1 MRIECETKVGDEWIS
16 LKSSKFQISD
26 DCEISE
32 VSVPDFTVNFD
43 SFLKHFADVRFQLN
57 PDDSCFTG
65 LVGLYEQCDSDL
77 PIIASDDY
85 EVL

>member
-1 MRIECETKVGDEWIS
+1 MRLECETKVGEDWIS
-16 LKSSKFQISD
+16 LKSSEFQISD
-26 DCEISE
+26 DCDIAE
-32 VSVPDFTVNFD
+32 VSVSDFIVNYD
-43 SFLKHFADVRFQLN
+43 SFVKHFADVRFQLN

-65 LVGLYEQCDSDL
+65 FVDLYGQCDSDV